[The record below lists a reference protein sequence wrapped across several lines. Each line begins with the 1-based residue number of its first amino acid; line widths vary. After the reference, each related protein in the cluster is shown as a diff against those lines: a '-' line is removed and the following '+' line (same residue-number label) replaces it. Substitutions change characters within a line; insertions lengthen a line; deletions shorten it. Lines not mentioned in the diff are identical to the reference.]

1 MFPLSR
7 CFFDKILIKTLD
19 LLAYDAIFER
29 RLTQCAAF
37 MSKNNGE
44 MVWVAVIG
52 GWMTTVFE
60 VVVTTNLVDLARL
73 TGGAYS
79 TLRRRADE
87 GEMPFF
93 LKRKADGL
101 MWTVKRVPLVR
112 VGGRGGRRVVIGKTE
127 NL

>member
-1 MFPLSR
+1 MA
-7 CFFDKILIKTLD
+7 KTN
-19 LLAYDAIFER
+19 E
-29 RLTQCAAF
+29 
-37 MSKNNGE
+37 E

-60 VVVTTNLVDLARL
+60 VVVTTNLLDLARL
-73 TGGAYS
+73 TGGAYG
-79 TLRRRADE
+79 TLRRRADA

-93 LKRKADGL
+93 LKRKVDGM

-112 VGGRGGRRVVIGKTE
+112 ISGRGGQRTVGIGKNE